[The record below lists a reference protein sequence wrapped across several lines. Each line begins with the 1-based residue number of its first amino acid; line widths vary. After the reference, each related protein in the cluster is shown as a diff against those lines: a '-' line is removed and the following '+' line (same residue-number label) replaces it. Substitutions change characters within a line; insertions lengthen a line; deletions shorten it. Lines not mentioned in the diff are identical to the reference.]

1 MAGAVVTAQAEG
13 RTVSAESAFADSDGV
28 DEAEEWTSDQ
38 LSDAAAVA
46 SSVLAQHG
54 ALQQVSH
61 PLLLPSFHAAMFQ
74 FFLIPL
80 KGHAFDARNHAPAPA
95 Q

>member
-13 RTVSAESAFADSDGV
+13 RTVSAESTFADPDGV

-54 ALQQVSH
+54 AVQQVSH
-61 PLLLPSFHAAMFQ
+61 PYCCHLSILPAAS
-74 FFLIPL
+74 LERACL
-80 KGHAFDARNHAPAPA
+80 
-95 Q
+95 